1 MKKFFSFL
9 TVMCVVLTASA
20 QSETPVEKHKVT
32 TNSFWA
38 NWFVQANIVGSSF
51 WGSQEASSVKFSKLT
66 KDYRTNLGLS
76 IAVGKWFTPGIGLR
90 TKMNGFW
97 GRSIVSE
104 DKALNA
110 NKYWTLQEQVML
122 NVSNMLLGYN
132 EQRCWNFIPYA
143 GGGIGH
149 NITSHS
155 NAMGLTLG
163 LLNTFRITNKLA
175 ANLDVNY
182 GFYEPD
188 FDGNP
193 ACHIK
198 ESSLKNKDRVINVE
212 VGLTYNLGK
221 STWKHA
227 PDIESMQA
235 LTQGELDALNAQLQ
249 DILAENER
257 LNAEFEA
264 RPQEQQEVRTD
275 TVTKM
280 LTAPV
285 SVFFPLNKAVI
296 SSRRDLQNV
305 AALVDIARQNGTR
318 LLVTGYADSQ
328 TGNADY
334 NRKLSQQRADVV
346 ADEIVKMGFDRSLID
361 IVAAGG
367 VDILNPQPYNR
378 RTLVEIKQ

>member
-1 MKKFFSFL
+1 MTLMSL
-9 TVMCVVLTASA
+9 TLTTDA
-20 QSETPVEKHKVT
+20 QSETPMEKHSVS

-38 NWFVQANIVGSSF
+38 NWFVQANVVGSSF
-51 WGSQEASSVKFSKLT
+51 WGSQEASAVKFSQLT
-66 KDYRTNLGLS
+66 KGYRTNLGLS

-97 GRSIVSE
+97 GRAIISE

-122 NVSNMLLGYN
+122 NVSNLLLGYN
-132 EQRCWNFIPYA
+132 EQRSWNFIPYA

-149 NITSHS
+149 NITSHR

-163 LLNTFRITNKLA
+163 LLNTFRITKKLA

-188 FDGNP
+188 FDGIA
-193 ACHIK
+193 ACHIE
-198 ESSLKNKDRVINVE
+198 ESSLKNKDRIINVE
-212 VGLTYNLGK
+212 VGLTYRLGNY
-221 STWKHA
+221 TWKHS
-227 PDIESMQA
+227 PDVEAMQM
-235 LTQGELDALNAQLQ
+235 LTQSELDALNAQLQ
-249 DILAENER
+249 DALTENER
-257 LNAEFEA
+257 LNAELEA

-275 TVTKM
+275 TVARI

-305 AALVDIARQNGTR
+305 AALADVASRNGAR
-318 LLVTGYADSQ
+318 LIVTGYADSQ
-328 TGNADY
+328 TGNADH
-334 NRKLSQQRADVV
+334 NRELSQQRADVV
-346 ADEIVKMGFDRSLID
+346 ADEIVKMGFDRSKID

-378 RTLVEIKQ
+378 RALVEIKQ

>member
-1 MKKFFSFL
+1 MKRFLIFL
-9 TVMCVVLTASA
+9 TLMSLTLTTDP
-20 QSETPVEKHKVT
+20 QSETPMEKHSVS

-38 NWFVQANIVGSSF
+38 NWFVQANVVGSSF
-51 WGSQEASSVKFSKLT
+51 WGSQEASAVKFSQLT
-66 KDYRTNLGLS
+66 KGYRTNLGLS

-97 GRSIVSE
+97 GRAIISE

-122 NVSNMLLGYN
+122 NVSNLLLGYN
-132 EQRCWNFIPYA
+132 EQRSWNFIPYA

-149 NITSHS
+149 NITSHR

-163 LLNTFRITNKLA
+163 LLNTFRITKKLA

-188 FDGNP
+188 FDGIA
-193 ACHIK
+193 ACHIE
-198 ESSLKNKDRVINVE
+198 ESSLKNKDRIINVE
-212 VGLTYNLGK
+212 VGLTYRLGNY
-221 STWKHA
+221 TWKHS
-227 PDIESMQA
+227 PDVEAMQM
-235 LTQGELDALNAQLQ
+235 LTQSELDALNAQLQ
-249 DILAENER
+249 DALTENER
-257 LNAEFEA
+257 LNAELEA

-275 TVTKM
+275 TVARI

-305 AALVDIARQNGTR
+305 AALADVASRNGAR
-318 LLVTGYADSQ
+318 LIVTGYADSQ
-328 TGNADY
+328 TGNADH
-334 NRKLSQQRADVV
+334 NRELSQQRADVV
-346 ADEIVKMGFDRSLID
+346 ADEIVKMGFDRSKID

-378 RTLVEIKQ
+378 RALVEIKQ